1 MSIFM
6 LCAAPVIAEP
16 AAKQTMNPSRIG
28 FRPKLETKRPIRG
41 RTAVEA
47 IVYALPAQM
56 KSLP

>member
-1 MSIFM
+1 M

-28 FRPKLETKRPIRG
+28 FRPKLETRPPMRG